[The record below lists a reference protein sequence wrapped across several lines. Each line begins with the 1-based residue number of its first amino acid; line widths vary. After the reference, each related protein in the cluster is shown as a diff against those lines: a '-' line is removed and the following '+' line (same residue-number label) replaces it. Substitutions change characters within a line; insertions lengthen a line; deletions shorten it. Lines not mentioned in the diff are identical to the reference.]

1 MQDTLKE
8 IKDIGIIK
16 SSIETL
22 KVEIEQLKQM
32 NSNQSPFVLLQ
43 KNLSD
48 LDKNMWYL
56 NQQLDKKVDKEVFE
70 EIETTFYSV
79 HSEHKIIQKK
89 LQVVEEM
96 LINNRSECFNQVNDL
111 EKFFV
116 SKNENIKQAICH
128 LCRNLKVTN
137 PLI

>member
-48 LDKNMWYL
+48 LDKNM
-56 NQQLDKKVDKEVFE
+56 
-70 EIETTFYSV
+70 
-79 HSEHKIIQKK
+79 
-89 LQVVEEM
+89 
-96 LINNRSECFNQVNDL
+96 
-111 EKFFV
+111 
-116 SKNENIKQAICH
+116 
-128 LCRNLKVTN
+128 
-137 PLI
+137 